1 MPDYIIEPLDTDPD
15 VIFTRFVEFIQS
27 NFPDWQPSDGQIDVI
42 LAKFMS
48 TQIALTADMA
58 SRVLRAIFRYFGSSI
73 VGIAPLPGAYA
84 LAEIAFT
91 VNDTGAHTVPY
102 NTTIGLVDQNNDTHM
117 FSMLSEVEIPANS
130 IGVSYPGTAVAS
142 EIGTYNNNLS
152 GTVFMIEMFD
162 WINTAVVSG
171 ASSGGAD
178 PEDDDTYLDRLT
190 ANLGLM
196 SPRPILAADFAVL
209 ARNIPG
215 VWRAAVIDNFQG
227 GANAKQRIAS
237 TYTTGT
243 FTLGNLTGGPTG
255 PIPAVATAAQ
265 VGSAIAALAAY
276 EPTDIRVTGGPL
288 NLAPIDV
295 EFIGRLGYTAIPTMT
310 ATTTGL
316 SGGGAT
322 FAISVTSVGSTWNTT
337 GKLRAAISAVD
348 IDGNPLSDTVRNQLI
363 AYLGDMLMQNFV
375 LTWVDPAYYKVSV
388 TAVVVPTI
396 GADFVSVQADTQQSL
411 KDYLSPAND
420 GTVTGDTRAWVP
432 RQTVRYTDLIAVC
445 ENVVGVDYVKSL
457 VFGIDGGAL
466 SVADKAVTYPFPLS
480 TAGTITV
487 TTAVS

>member
-1 MPDYIIEPLDTDPD
+1 MPDYIIEPLDTDSD
-15 VIFTRFVEFIQS
+15 VIFTRFVEFIQY
-27 NFPDWQPSDGQIDVI
+27 NFPDWQPSDGQVDVI

-48 TQIALTADMA
+48 TQVALTADMA

-73 VGIAPLPGAYA
+73 VGIPPLPGAFA
-84 LAEIAFT
+84 QADVLFT
-91 VNDTGAHTVPY
+91 VNDANAHIVPAS
-102 NTTIGLVDQNNDTHM
+102 TMIGLVDQNSDTHL
-117 FSMLSEVEIPANS
+117 FELLSDVEIPANS
-130 IGVSYPGTAVAS
+130 IGVSYPGTAVAA
-142 EIGTYNNNLS
+142 EIGTYNNNLT

-162 WINTAVVSG
+162 WINTVVVSG

-178 PEDDDTYLDRLT
+178 PEEDDTYLNRLT

-196 SPRPILAADFAVL
+196 SPRPILARDFAVL

-276 EPTDIRVTGGPL
+276 EAYDIRATGGPL

-295 EFIGRLGYTAIPTMT
+295 EFIGRLGYTAVPTMT

-322 FAISVTSVGSTWNTT
+322 FAISVVSVGSIWNTT

-348 IDGNPLSDTVRNQLI
+348 IDGNPLSDAVRNELI
-363 AYLGDMLMQNFV
+363 AYLSDMLMQNFI

-388 TAVVVPTI
+388 TAVVVPTS
-396 GADFVSVQADTQQSL
+396 GADSVSVQSSVAETL
-411 KDYLSPAND
+411 KQYLAPSND
-420 GTVTGDTRAWVP
+420 GAIMNDGRAWVP
-432 RQTVRYTDLIAVC
+432 DQTVRYTDLITAC
-445 ENVVGVDYVKSL
+445 ENVYGVDYVKSL

-466 SVADKAVTYPFPLS
+466 SVADKTVPYPFPLS
-480 TAGTITV
+480 TAGTIAV